1 MGAADR
7 LTRRP
12 LQRDNVLLAL
22 TGHHG
27 LGLVGADVLLRNVA
41 ASCGRERFGRMHS
54 VLITLAIV
62 AVIALIHFSYVDF
75 RFRHRDGILWY
86 WLLNPA
92 PRLMWVS
99 RAAIIGAFIVAVS
112 VKFIGTSLTLAVVL
126 VGLVALHIVSLII
139 VEARE
144 HRGRP

>member
-1 MGAADR
+1 
-7 LTRRP
+7 
-12 LQRDNVLLAL
+12 
-22 TGHHG
+22 
-27 LGLVGADVLLRNVA
+27 
-41 ASCGRERFGRMHS
+41 MHS
-54 VLITLAIV
+54 TLITLAIV

-92 PRLMWVS
+92 PPLMWLS
-99 RAAIIGAFIVAVS
+99 RAAIIAAVILALC
-112 VKFIGTSLTLAVVL
+112 VKFIGTTLIFAAIL

-139 VEARE
+139 LEARE